1 MREKWRVLWA
11 LGWVAGWVGVFA
23 SKIEAQV
30 VGEGI
35 EYDALVWMLKE
46 PGFLWMQVT
55 GKPSWD
61 ELKQSKDFLDQGNKW
76 HRNRPSGP
84 QTCLLPFSLLTD
96 DQPP

>member
-1 MREKWRVLWA
+1 MLPRLRPRLLEKV
-11 LGWVAGWVGVFA
+11 
-23 SKIEAQV
+23 
-30 VGEGI
+30 I

-55 GKPSWD
+55 GKPSFD
-61 ELKQSKDFLDQGNKW
+61 DLKQSEHFLDQGNKW

-84 QTCLLPFSLLTD
+84 QTCLLPFSFLTD

>member
-1 MREKWRVLWA
+1 MLPRLRPRLLEKV
-11 LGWVAGWVGVFA
+11 
-23 SKIEAQV
+23 
-30 VGEGI
+30 I

-46 PGFLWMQVT
+46 LGFLWMQVT
-55 GKPSWD
+55 GKPSCD
-61 ELKQSKDFLDQGNKW
+61 ELKQSEDFLDQGNKW